1 MGCTVRVQMS
11 VDRDVYSAVNI
22 FFTHPGHDLQCFIW
36 SDHACEKV
44 ENGGK
49 LTVQAEAKPDSE
61 YLINYAM
68 SGTLG
73 SYTCYVAGDLPSDR
87 IAGLG
92 LGFAKGGKDHT
103 SFLLT
108 FQETVAP

>member
-1 MGCTVRVQMS
+1 LVRARWLDPDEGHNAHHVFVNVLNKDGIVMGQPVM
-11 VDRDVYSAVNI
+11 I
-22 FFTHPGHDLQCFIW
+22 
-36 SDHACEKV
+36 

-49 LTVQAEAKPDSE
+49 ILVSPEPKPDSE
-61 YLINYAM
+61 FLINYPMA
-68 SGTLG
+68 GTLG

-87 IAGLG
+87 VEGLG

-103 SFLLT
+103 CFQLI